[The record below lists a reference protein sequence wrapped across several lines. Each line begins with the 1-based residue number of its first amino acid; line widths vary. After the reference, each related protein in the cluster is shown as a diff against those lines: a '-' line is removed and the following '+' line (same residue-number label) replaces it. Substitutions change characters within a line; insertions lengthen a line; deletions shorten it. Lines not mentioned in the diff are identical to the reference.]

1 MKIRRLFCLPLV
13 ITVVISGCNL
23 RINKSITVN
32 DGRTVRGSQNT
43 VNGNIYI
50 GSDCKINGHCRSV
63 NGVIRVGSDSRVKDL
78 QAVNGSITVERDVL
92 VKGKIESVNGSVSCD
107 RGVEVYKGVTTVNGS
122 IDLENT
128 MVERHIST
136 YNGDI
141 TLSDESTV
149 RGDITVKKSKGRS
162 RRRRRLTIE
171 IKEDSVVEGDIIVKD
186 RNMDVKVI
194 LSQGGR
200 VEGRIKNAEVIEE

>member
-1 MKIRRLFCLPLV
+1 MRILRLFCLPLV
-13 ITVVISGCNL
+13 ITIVISGCNL
-23 RINKSITVN
+23 RINKSITID

-43 VNGNIYI
+43 VNGSIHI
-50 GSDCKINGHCRSV
+50 GSDCKLNGNCRSV
-63 NGVIRVGSDSRVKDL
+63 NGVIRVGSDSKVRDL
-78 QAVNGSITVERDVL
+78 QAVNGRVTVERNVI
-92 VKGKIESVNGSVSCD
+92 VRGKIESVNGSVSCD
-107 RGVEVYKGVTTVNGS
+107 QGVEIYKSITTVNGS

-128 MVERHIST
+128 MVERDINT

-141 TLSDESTV
+141 TLSDETNV
-149 RGDITVKKSKGRS
+149 RGDIIVKKSKGRS

-171 IKEDSVVEGDIIVKD
+171 ITEDSVVEGDIIVKD
-186 RNMDVKVI
+186 RTMDVKVI

>member
-1 MKIRRLFCLPLV
+1 MRIRRLFCLLLV
-13 ITVVISGCNL
+13 ITIVVSGCNL
-23 RINKSITVN
+23 RINKSITVD

-43 VNGNIYI
+43 VNGSIYI
-50 GSDCKINGHCRSV
+50 GSDCKINGNCRSV

-78 QAVNGSITVERDVL
+78 QAVNGKITVERNVL

-107 RGVEVYKGVTTVNGS
+107 QGVEVYKGVTTVNGS
-122 IDLENT
+122 IDLEST
-128 MVERHIST
+128 MVEQDLNT

-149 RGDITVKKSKGRS
+149 RGDIVVKKSKGRS

-171 IKEDSVVEGDIIVKD
+171 ITEDSVVEGDIIVKD
-186 RNMDVKVI
+186 RTMDVKVI